1 MKVLCHV
8 FVCEGIDFASFY
20 VFSIFLLNIS
30 SVPTMWY
37 FFVFHYIHNAYEK
50 SEDAK
55 VVIKCITS
63 MKDRTKTNNGRQ
75 NVTQKIKD

>member
-1 MKVLCHV
+1 MYLSVRVSILPLST
-8 FVCEGIDFASFY
+8 F
-20 VFSIFLLNIS
+20 FSIFLLNIS

-63 MKDRTKTNNGRQ
+63 MKNRTKTNNGGQ